1 MSIFLNFLLL
11 PGSPTKG
18 PRLYLSGNYC
28 TLENAC
34 VPTYTHKTKYTRNS
48 NTQHLEIP
56 FHHRKLPEAS
66 GRAAFFST
74 PNDPH
79 NAPSWEPETE
89 SGGIKSTFLLLTRT
103 FLVVDQKRI
112 KWNNFNER
120 RPGQQGVRVQKPIN
134 CWCLL
139 NISGIH
145 PYQKPCPNLSLYK
158 IWSLKQSCG
167 MPVWSCVCIYVCIHL
182 CVCKRTTCQTYRGG
196 NLSTLFL
203 RQGLLIKPGTHQL
216 TRLVGQLT
224 LGICLSLPFQ
234 HCSCRPMMS
243 GFAWVLE
250 TQTHVFMIM
259 QKVLYWLNNLSSFSR
274 TVLLPTYLP
283 HNPAR

>member
-28 TLENAC
+28 ALENAC

-74 PNDPH
+74 LNDPH

-112 KWNNFNER
+112 KWNNFTER
-120 RPGQQGVRVQKPIN
+120 WPGQQGVRVQKSIN

-139 NISGIH
+139 NISGGSQL
-145 PYQKPCPNLSLYK
+145 PPLPKTLP
-158 IWSLKQSCG
+158 QSFPLQDMVSKAVLWYACVVVCVHICVYTFVCVQANY
-167 MPVWSCVCIYVCIHL
+167 MPDI
-182 CVCKRTTCQTYRGG
+182 
-196 NLSTLFL
+196 
-203 RQGLLIKPGTHQL
+203 
-216 TRLVGQLT
+216 
-224 LGICLSLPFQ
+224 
-234 HCSCRPMMS
+234 
-243 GFAWVLE
+243 
-250 TQTHVFMIM
+250 
-259 QKVLYWLNNLSSFSR
+259 
-274 TVLLPTYLP
+274 
-283 HNPAR
+283 